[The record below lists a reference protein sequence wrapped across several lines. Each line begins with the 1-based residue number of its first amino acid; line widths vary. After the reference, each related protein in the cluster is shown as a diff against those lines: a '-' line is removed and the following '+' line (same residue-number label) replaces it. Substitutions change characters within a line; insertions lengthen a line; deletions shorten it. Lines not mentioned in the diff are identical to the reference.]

1 MCMLA
6 IEYKYLLIYSDST
19 TTTATSDLSS
29 IKVGESAAGVE
40 HPVHR
45 TQVVCRALMLQGD
58 RILLACP
65 HQALHT
71 TCKHTQIKSVFRKIS
86 TG

>member
-1 MCMLA
+1 MLA
-6 IEYKYLLIYSDST
+6 IEYKYLLIYSGNT
-19 TTTATSDLSS
+19 TTTATSSLSSS

-45 TQVVCRALMLQGD
+45 TQVVCRALVLEGD

-71 TCKHTQIKSVFRKIS
+71 TCKHSQTKSVFRKIS

>member
-6 IEYKYLLIYSDST
+6 IEYKYLLIYSGST
-19 TTTATSDLSS
+19 TTTATSDLSSS

-58 RILLACP
+58 RILLARP

-71 TCKHTQIKSVFRKIS
+71 TCKHTQRRSVFRKIS
-86 TG
+86 T